1 MATLSVNVSEEVREL
16 ARARAAE
23 QGYATVDAYL
33 AKLIEADAAVPV
45 SDELEAAIVAGLAS
59 PSRDMTPAD
68 WDQMRS
74 QFRASRSGGG
84 VP

>member
-1 MATLSVNVSEEVREL
+1 MATLSVNVSEEIGEL

-33 AKLIEADAAVPV
+33 AKLIEADVAVPV
-45 SDELEAAIVAGLAS
+45 SDELEAEILAGLAS
-59 PSRDMTPAD
+59 PSREMTPGD
-68 WDQMRS
+68 WERMRD
-74 QFRASRSGGG
+74 QFRASRAAGG